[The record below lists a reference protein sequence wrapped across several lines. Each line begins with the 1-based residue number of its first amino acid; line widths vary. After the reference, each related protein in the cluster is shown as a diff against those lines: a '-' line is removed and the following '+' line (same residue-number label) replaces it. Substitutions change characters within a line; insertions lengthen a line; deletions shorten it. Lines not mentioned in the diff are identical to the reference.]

1 MANWRLPRAE
11 SAELRA
17 SVRKSLSGI
26 RQLRSDLQETI
37 VKSRA
42 TLAESATLMAKCEQA
57 AATQVG
63 HPGKRRT
70 G

>member
-1 MANWRLPRAE
+1 MANRSLPRAE

-26 RQLRSDLQETI
+26 RQLRCDLQETI

-42 TLAESATLMAKCEQA
+42 TLAESATLMAKCEQVA
-57 AATQVG
+57 AIEVG
-63 HPGKRRT
+63 GPGKRRMR
-70 G
+70 